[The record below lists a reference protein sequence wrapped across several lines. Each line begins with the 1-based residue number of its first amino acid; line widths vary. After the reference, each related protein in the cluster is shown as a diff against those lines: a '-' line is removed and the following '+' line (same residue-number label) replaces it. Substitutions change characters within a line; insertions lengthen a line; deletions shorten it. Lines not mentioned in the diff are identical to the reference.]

1 MSGYVVDASVAVKW
15 LVTENF
21 SEQAVRL
28 LDEELTLIAPEL
40 FFAEPANALWVMCRR
55 GIITKADFA
64 EAVAVPKA
72 APISV
77 RVSMGQVGTC
87 GGRLGT
93 DLDHPVYDCFYLA
106 LAVQE
111 QLPVV
116 TADQQFYHVVHKHPY
131 LSDRIVHVESLQ
143 PS

>member
-40 FFAEPANALWVMCRR
+40 LFAEAGNALWVMCRC

-64 EAVAVPKA
+64 EAVGVLRA
-72 APISV
+72 APRAAPVSVPISM
-77 RVSMGQVGTC
+77 RQLATSAGAS
-87 GGRLGT
+87 GR
-93 DLDHPVYDCFYLA
+93 
-106 LAVQE
+106 
-111 QLPVV
+111 
-116 TADQQFYHVVHKHPY
+116 
-131 LSDRIVHVESLQ
+131 
-143 PS
+143 